1 MGFGDRILGAPWR
14 RLQEDSVPPSSDPTA
29 DPIEAI
35 TETTALGAAMLA
47 MLKLGWFESLDDL
60 GKNWALETQFGPKM
74 ASEKRDEKQAL
85 WQAALQQVLNSAD

>member
-1 MGFGDRILGAPWR
+1 
-14 RLQEDSVPPSSDPTA
+14 
-29 DPIEAI
+29 
-35 TETTALGAAMLA
+35 MLA

-60 GKNWALETQFGPKM
+60 GKNWALETHEPKM